1 MQENHP
7 VRNYE
12 GGGTSVKVIK
22 ASINYD
28 NEHNFINSP
37 DFNEKLRDK
46 SSEPLT
52 VSQPLTQK
60 IVDRET

>member
-1 MQENHP
+1 MHENHP

-37 DFNEKLRDK
+37 DFNEKLRK
-46 SSEPLT
+46 A
-52 VSQPLTQK
+52 
-60 IVDRET
+60 